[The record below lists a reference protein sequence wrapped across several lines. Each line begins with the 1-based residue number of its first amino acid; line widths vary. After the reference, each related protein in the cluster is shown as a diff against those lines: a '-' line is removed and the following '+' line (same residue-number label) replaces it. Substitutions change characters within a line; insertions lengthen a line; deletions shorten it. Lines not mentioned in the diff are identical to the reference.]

1 MSSDKIVFP
10 KIDKTILSVRYQNY
24 TVVLFFHINGIIKY
38 YNILLCCKTSDY
50 AVKYAK
56 SVVEKIGLN
65 HPISIHI
72 IPVSYWNSININFKE
87 MVNYYNQEEANLK
100 LNDLMKN
107 YLDTLNNESDEQKKR
122 REASLAEQKV
132 MTGKYYDPNVG
143 IENANSSSSFSSSLS
158 SSDINNEPEQSK
170 PEQSQSEQSEPEQS
184 EPEQSEP
191 KQSEP
196 EQLEPKQSEPKQSE
210 PEQQS
215 VEELPN
221 KPAKNYLTVD
231 SKVDSAITSSNYYI
245 IQFLN
250 PNCFN
255 EDVRQNYSNEKYYGI
270 KIKEFFDNY
279 EDAVKKCEYYAKKDR
294 YYDNV
299 VCDVNEWY
307 ELSADTSNSKMSDR
321 IVYQESALNDMMQAV
336 EQTEKQAYKNNLV
349 NLNTEDNGEEDIIN
363 VDREDNNGIEQS
375 NYEKPDPE
383 KLLLEKLEKI
393 KLDKQEKQN
402 KMKNYEEN
410 KKIMNE
416 KINEIEILYQM
427 LTEDD

>member
-196 EQLEPKQSEPKQSE
+196 
-210 PEQQS
+210 
-215 VEELPN
+215 
-221 KPAKNYLTVD
+221 
-231 SKVDSAITSSNYYI
+231 
-245 IQFLN
+245 
-250 PNCFN
+250 
-255 EDVRQNYSNEKYYGI
+255 
-270 KIKEFFDNY
+270 
-279 EDAVKKCEYYAKKDR
+279 
-294 YYDNV
+294 
-299 VCDVNEWY
+299 
-307 ELSADTSNSKMSDR
+307 
-321 IVYQESALNDMMQAV
+321 
-336 EQTEKQAYKNNLV
+336 
-349 NLNTEDNGEEDIIN
+349 
-363 VDREDNNGIEQS
+363 
-375 NYEKPDPE
+375 
-383 KLLLEKLEKI
+383 
-393 KLDKQEKQN
+393 
-402 KMKNYEEN
+402 
-410 KKIMNE
+410 
-416 KINEIEILYQM
+416 
-427 LTEDD
+427 